1 MIRALIFLL
10 LVTLVA
16 LAAVPF
22 VAEPGNVRI
31 EGWDWRVDTSVGVL
45 LLAVVLL
52 AAAAAAAYRFW
63 RTLRVAPRALVEAG
77 RGHRRNR
84 GSRALAQAMA
94 AVAAGDADEAVRL
107 ARRADNLLDDP
118 GLTLPLMAQAARL
131 SGDQA
136 AAKRCYEA
144 MAANRS
150 TAFVGISGLLGLAR
164 QAGDTG
170 EALRLARQAHGLRA
184 DAPWVLDNLF
194 QLQVRAG
201 HWDEA
206 LATLGRAVKR
216 KVIGADRGMCHRAAL
231 LVERGAERERAGDAA
246 GALAD
251 ALKAAELAPALAP
264 AAATALRLL
273 AASGKERRAMKL
285 VQRIWAAH
293 PQPQLASHYLAIWPD
308 DSPPARA
315 RRAAE
320 LAAPNPDHP
329 ESRLMMA
336 EAAMKAE
343 QWDQAR
349 GHLRNALAEAQV
361 PSARYCRLMAEL
373 ERLQRGNLA
382 AAQYWLEQAA
392 VAPPAPAWVCG
403 ECGATADDW
412 TSICGHCDAFD
423 SIAWRL
429 PPRIMPPEGPR
440 PEADRPGGG
449 EPRVDPIPP
458 LPAPRPP
465 AMPAAAIESAGA
477 ADDDPKAAGGAG

>member
-1 MIRALIFLL
+1 MIRALIFLAG
-10 LVTLVA
+10 VA
-16 LAAVPF
+16 LLGWAALPLV
-22 VAEPGNVRI
+22 EDPGRVRL
-31 EGWDWRVDTSVGVL
+31 EWAGYRVDTYVGIL

-52 AAAAAAAYRFW
+52 AVTAAAGYRFW

-94 AVAAGDADEAVRL
+94 AVAAGDADQAVRL

-131 SGDQA
+131 SGDQL

-164 QAGDTG
+164 KAGDTG

-201 HWDEA
+201 HWDQA

-216 KVIGADRGMCHRAAL
+216 GVIGADRGRCHRAAL
-231 LVERGAERERAGDAA
+231 LLERGGERERAGDAA

-273 AASGKERRAMKL
+273 AAADKERRAMKL
-285 VQRIWAAH
+285 VQKIWAAH
-293 PQPQLASHYLAIWPD
+293 PQPQLAGHYLAIWPH
-308 DSPPARA
+308 DSPPERA

-320 LAAPNPDHP
+320 LAAANPDHP

-336 EAAMKAE
+336 ETAIKAE

-349 GHLRNALAEAQV
+349 GHLRKALAEAQV

-429 PPRIMPPEGPR
+429 PPRIMPPEAPR

-465 AMPAAAIESAGA
+465 APAAPSEATRE
-477 ADDDPKAAGGAG
+477 ADNDQKAAGGAG